1 MRRIECAHDCW
12 LQLHEVAARGDFGH
26 DTAILRVRRRLR
38 GDFAREQ
45 IAPAREHGDSRFV
58 ARCFDG
64 EDDRSR
70 RIHAKKLSAK
80 YAMGFSNKRWRSSS
94 AIKKVS
100 LHLEQNFSCATA
112 LLRVENRVGRLCERI
127 HFVDFG
133 VEHAAAREW
142 E

>member
-12 LQLHEVAARGDFGH
+12 LQLHEVAA
-26 DTAILRVRRRLR
+26 R

-112 LLRVENRVGRLCERI
+112 LLRVENRVGRL
-127 HFVDFG
+127 
-133 VEHAAAREW
+133 
-142 E
+142 